1 MPKIC
6 LTINDRPVEV
16 EAGATILEAARS
28 ARVNIPTLCHI
39 EGLEPTGSCRI
50 CSVEVEG
57 RDNLVPSCAE
67 PAVDGM
73 SVRTNSP
80 RVLTARRYMIQLL
93 LANHPDDC
101 LYCARGGECDLQDL
115 AQDVGIRERA
125 WRRGR
130 HRSHPVDRS
139 SPSVVRDPEKCIL
152 CGKCVRVCGE
162 IQGVSAIDHAGRGF
176 DSFVLPAFDDDLAST
191 ICVNCGQCVAICPTG
206 ALVERNDLARVR
218 HFLSDESLVT
228 VVQTAPAVRAAL
240 AWAYGLSGREAE
252 AKMVTA
258 LREMGFSYV
267 FDTQYAADLTIM
279 EESAELLSR
288 IREDGPLPLITSCSP
303 GWIKFAEH
311 FYPEHL
317 DKLSTCKSPQQMLG
331 AMVKNYW
338 AETRGISPERI
349 RLVSVMPCTA
359 KKFEAERP
367 EMETSQ
373 GRDVDAVITTRELLS
388 AFAEMG
394 LDFAEVDEG
403 EFDAFLGA
411 SSGAGAIFGTTGGVA
426 EAALRTVYHLLTG
439 ENPGPNDFSAVRG
452 PEGIKEIEIT
462 LPEGDSIRGAV
473 VHGLGNARRVMDAVS
488 SGESDYAFVEIMACP
503 GGCVGGGGQP
513 YGADR
518 ERTAKLAAEL
528 YEIDETRAV
537 RFSHENEE
545 VLRAYRDYLD
555 SPGGAKSHRLLH
567 TTYRP
572 RPRYRAEEDEALIG

>member
-1 MPKIC
+1 MSKIRM
-6 LTINDRPVEV
+6 TINERPVEV
-16 EAGATILEAARS
+16 ESGATILEAARR

-39 EGLEPTGSCRI
+39 DGLEPTGSCRI

-57 RDNLVPSCAE
+57 RANLVPSCAE
-67 PAVDGM
+67 PASDGM

-80 RVLTARRYMIQLL
+80 RVLTARRHMIQLL

-115 AQDVGIRERA
+115 AQNVGIRERA

-152 CGKCVRVCGE
+152 CGKCVRVCDE
-162 IQGVSAIDHAGRGF
+162 IQGVAAIDHAGRGF
-176 DSFVLPAFDDDLAST
+176 DSFVLPAFDDELAST

-240 AWAYGLSGREAE
+240 AWEYGLSGREAE

-258 LREMGFSYV
+258 LRDMGFSYV
-267 FDTQYAADLTIM
+267 FDTQYSADLTIM
-279 EESAELLSR
+279 EEGTELLDR
-288 IREDGPLPLITSCSP
+288 IREGGPLPLITSCSP

-317 DKLSTCKSPQQMLG
+317 DNLSTCKSPQQMLG

-338 AETRGISPERI
+338 AEKQGISPKDI
-349 RLVSVMPCTA
+349 RVVSVMPCTA

-367 EMETSQ
+367 EMETVG
-373 GRDVDAVITTRELLS
+373 GRDVDAVITTRELIS

-394 LDFAEVDEG
+394 LDFDDVEESQ
-403 EFDAFLGA
+403 FDGFLGA

-426 EAALRTVYHLLTG
+426 EAALRTVYNLLVG
-439 ENPGPNDFSAVRG
+439 ENPGADDFSAVRG
-452 PEGIKEIEIT
+452 PDGIKEIEIS
-462 LPEGDSIRGAV
+462 LPEGGSVRGAV
-473 VHGLGNARRVMDAVS
+473 VHGLRNARRVMDAIS
-488 SGESDYAFVEIMACP
+488 SGQANYAFVEIMACP

-513 YGADR
+513 YGNDR

-528 YEIDETRAV
+528 YEIDETRTI
-537 RFSHENEE
+537 RFSHENPD
-545 VLRAYRDYLD
+545 VLRAYREYLET
-555 SPGGAKSHRLLH
+555 PGGPESHRLLH

-572 RPRYRAEEDEALIG
+572 RSRYRAEDDDLLG